1 MYLLLIKCIFH
12 ILSLIETNWSIFSY
26 ICSKVLPHLVQRYV
40 YLRFFELPSYDDPSL
55 EAVLSKNNSFGLE
68 QKKNSKWNFKSN

>member
-1 MYLLLIKCIFH
+1 MSPLLIKCISH
-12 ILSLIETNWSIFSY
+12 ILSRIEKNWSIFSY

-55 EAVLSKNNSFGLE
+55 EAVLSKINAWVSFVCP
-68 QKKNSKWNFKSN
+68 N